1 MCACGKMYAYKIGG
15 DLLDIRLQNQI
26 DRSIPYKNI
35 IMRCDEYDIQPIGEN
50 DFHIRK
56 YKNGDENYWAEI
68 EYKIGDFNSVEE
80 ALDYF
85 VQNYNLDELVNKCFF
100 AETSDGKV
108 VGTCIAWYDN
118 KDDVVVSS
126 LHWLAVLPK
135 YQHQGIG
142 RALGI
147 SVMNYYQENGLLP
160 VYLHTQPWSYKA
172 IKLYYS
178 IGFNI
183 QHVDTFGNY
192 KNEYKEAKEILS
204 NYLPLEILI

>member
-1 MCACGKMYAYKIGG
+1 M
-15 DLLDIRLQNQI
+15 DIREQNQI
-26 DRSIPYKNI
+26 DKSIPYKNV
-35 IMRCDEYDIQPIGEN
+35 IMRCDEYSIKPIFTNG
-50 DFHIRK
+50 FRIRK

-68 EYKIGDFNSVEE
+68 EYKIGDFSSVEE

-108 VGTCIAWYDN
+108 IGTCTAWYDN
-118 KDDVVVSS
+118 KDDYVVSS
-126 LHWLAVLPK
+126 LHWLAVLPE
-135 YQHQGIG
+135 YQNSGIG
-142 RALGI
+142 RALVI
-147 SVMNYYQENGLLP
+147 AVMNHYKENDLLP

-178 IGFNI
+178 LGFNI
-183 QHVDTFGNY
+183 QQEDTFGNY

-204 NYLPLEILI
+204 NYLPLEVLI